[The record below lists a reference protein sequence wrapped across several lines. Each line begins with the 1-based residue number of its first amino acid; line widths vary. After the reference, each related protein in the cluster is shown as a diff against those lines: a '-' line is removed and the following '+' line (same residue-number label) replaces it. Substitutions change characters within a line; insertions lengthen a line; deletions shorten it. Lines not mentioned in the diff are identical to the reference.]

1 MVLTL
6 PLRALAAIGRQG
18 TRAVALSVFIG
29 LAVPPLATL
38 AKPLLLPSILALL
51 VLSFLRTDVTRL
63 RTNRQMAPLLLA
75 VLWIMG
81 ILPAAFGY
89 AVSTLFPP
97 SDNGLMLALVMQ
109 AAAPP
114 IMSTAAFAALLGF
127 DATLSLA
134 VMVLSMLVAPMSAP
148 ILVEAFTDGALQ
160 LDTLALG
167 ARLGLVLCGT
177 AAVGFGLRWWVGAER
192 VTRGRDP
199 LNGCNVLLLL
209 LFAVAFMDGVAAK
222 MLSDPLFMAG
232 LTALTFLVS
241 LVAMFGTMLVFRA
254 AGRGQDLMLGFAAGH
269 RNLGLMV
276 AATGGLLPETT
287 WLYVAVAQFPVYLFP
302 FLLRPLA
309 RRLLGPQRG

>member
-1 MVLTL
+1 MLLTL
-6 PLRALAAIGRQG
+6 PMRALAAAGRQG
-18 TRAVALSVFIG
+18 TRAVALSVFLG

-51 VLSFLRTDVTRL
+51 VLSFLRTDLTRL
-63 RTNRQMAPLLLA
+63 RTNRQVTPLLLA

-81 ILPAAFGY
+81 ALPAVFGY
-89 AVSTLFPP
+89 AVSHLFPP

-114 IMSTAAFAALLGF
+114 IMSTAAFAVLLGF

-134 VMVLSMLVAPMSAP
+134 VMVLSMVVCPVTAP
-148 ILVEAFTDGALQ
+148 IVVSAFTDGALQ
-160 LDTLALG
+160 LDTWTLAM
-167 ARLGLVLCGT
+167 RLALVLC
-177 AAVGFGLRWWVGAER
+177 ASALVGFGLRWRVGPER
-192 VTRGRDP
+192 LERARDH
-199 LNGCNVLLLL
+199 LNGLNVLLLL
-209 LFAVAFMDGVAAK
+209 IFAVAFMDGVTAK
-222 MLSDPLFMAG
+222 ILSDPLLMAG

-241 LVAMFGTMLVFRA
+241 LSAMFGTMLVFRA

-287 WLYVAVAQFPVYLFP
+287 WLYVAVAQFPIYLFP

-309 RRLLGPQRG
+309 RRLLGPQRS